1 MNSANNT
8 LNIIKGEGA
17 FSLIELL
24 VALVIMSVVSLAIY
38 GVFSI
43 SSRSYTTQS
52 VTADVQQSV
61 RASME
66 VILQDIRMAGLDP
79 AASGNFGIELA
90 EVSKLRFT
98 SDSIDAGTGDF
109 NGALDNTNS
118 ERITY
123 VLQGTQL
130 NQILYETTS
139 SENSQPLISDVQ
151 NLTFT
156 YFDADGNDL
165 GSPVPSL
172 QLQDIRMVNVSITVE
187 EPAGRGAPVR
197 RTLVKQVKCRNMG
210 L

>member
-79 AASGNFGIELA
+79 AASGFKTAVYI
-90 EVSKLRFT
+90 
-98 SDSIDAGTGDF
+98 
-109 NGALDNTNS
+109 
-118 ERITY
+118 
-123 VLQGTQL
+123 
-130 NQILYETTS
+130 
-139 SENSQPLISDVQ
+139 
-151 NLTFT
+151 
-156 YFDADGNDL
+156 
-165 GSPVPSL
+165 
-172 QLQDIRMVNVSITVE
+172 
-187 EPAGRGAPVR
+187 
-197 RTLVKQVKCRNMG
+197 
-210 L
+210 